1 MQGTITVDQIR
12 DWVAARDRACIVEGF
27 ERAHPGTV
35 AEAVADLEPDEILT
49 ALSFVRIPV
58 RAEIFG
64 HLDDR
69 LQVEIA
75 RRMPRD
81 DLAPLIAELPPD
93 ERVDLLKRMPDEE
106 REAILPAIAQAER
119 EDIRRLAAYP
129 EGTAGAAMTSEY
141 ARISPD
147 LTASEAIHTLRRE
160 APNKETIYYAYVVD
174 RARRLLGFV
183 SLKDL
188 ILALPETRVEL
199 LMHRDV
205 ISVRVDETQ
214 EEAAQK
220 IQKYDF
226 IALPVVDANDVLV
239 GIITYD
245 DALDILNEEFTED
258 IEKLMAITGGHE
270 GGVYLR
276 SSVWEH
282 FRHRSGWVLALALL
296 GLVSGFIVHRFEGL
310 LLQFSILATFMPMLV
325 DTGGNTGSQSA
336 TLVVRALALREVVPR
351 DAARIL
357 FKELQ
362 ISLLLGALLAGI
374 AFGRVYL
381 FGDSG
386 LPPGVPLAMVGVAVA
401 TALAIQVVFSTLI
414 GACLPLFAAKLRI
427 DPAVVASPALTTI
440 VDITGL
446 MIFFTTAKLIL
457 GL

>member
-1 MQGTITVDQIR
+1 MQDTITIDQIR
-12 DWVAARDRACIVEGF
+12 DWIATQDR
-27 ERAHPGTV
+27 ERIIDFCAEAHPGSV
-35 AEAVADLEPDEILT
+35 AELLDELDLEEILV
-49 ALSFVRIPV
+49 ALSYMAIPV
-58 RAEIFG
+58 RAEVFS

-75 RRMPRD
+75 RSTPRTE
-81 DLAPLIAELPPD
+81 LAKLVAELPPD

-119 EDIRRLAAYP
+119 EDIRRLAAYA

-141 ARISPD
+141 ATISPD
-147 LTASEAIHTLRRE
+147 LTAGEAINKLRRE

-174 RARRLLGFV
+174 RTRCLLGFV

-188 ILALPETRVEL
+188 ILAHPETRIEL

-205 ISVRVDETQ
+205 ISVRVDESQ

-226 IALPVVDANDVLV
+226 IALPVVDANEVLV

-270 GGVYLR
+270 GRVYLK

-336 TLVVRALALREVVPR
+336 TLVVRALALREVAPR
-351 DAARIL
+351 DALRIL
-357 FKELQ
+357 LKELQ
-362 ISLLLGALLAGI
+362 ISLLLAALLAGI

-386 LPPGVPLAMVGVAVA
+386 LPPGVPLSMVGVAVS

-414 GACLPLFAAKLRI
+414 GAFLPLIAAKMRV